1 MGNTY
6 DRIPSGVRSALAVL
20 AGLVTIF
27 VTHLGTDQ
35 ILHKLQV
42 FPPWKEPMYDP
53 SLNLLALS
61 YRCIWSVVGCYLTAR
76 LAPRAPM
83 AHALTLGLIGTV
95 LSTIAIFATA
105 GMNLGPSWYPIALAV
120 SALPCAW
127 LGGLLH
133 RVLHQAK
140 SKVGVAS

>member
-1 MGNTY
+1 MS
-6 DRIPSGVRSALAVL
+6 IIRSVLAVL

-35 ILHKLQV
+35 LLHTLQV
-42 FPPWKEPMYDP
+42 FPPWDQPMHDP
-53 SLNLLALS
+53 GLNALALS
-61 YRCIWSVVGCYLTAR
+61 YRIVFSILGCYVTAR

-83 AHALTLGLIGTV
+83 AHALVLGLIGTA
-95 LSTIAIFATA
+95 LSVAGVVATA
-105 GMNLGPSWYPIALAV
+105 DMNLGPRWYPIALAA

-133 RVLHQAK
+133 RAFNQPKANA
-140 SKVGVAS
+140 GAAS

>member
-1 MGNTY
+1 MSA
-6 DRIPSGVRSALAVL
+6 IRSVLAVL

-35 ILHKLQV
+35 LLHTLQV
-42 FPPWKEPMYDP
+42 FPPWDQPMHDP
-53 SLNLLALS
+53 GLNALALS
-61 YRCIWSVVGCYLTAR
+61 YRIVFSILGCYVTAR

-83 AHALTLGLIGTV
+83 AHALALGLIGTA
-95 LSTIAIFATA
+95 LSIVGAIATA
-105 GMNLGPSWYPIALAV
+105 DMNLGPRWYPIALAA

-133 RVLHQAK
+133 RALHLPKANA
-140 SKVGVAS
+140 GAAS